1 MLARFRPYLTF
12 WLVAGLAIF
21 FDWWSKYLV
30 VRHIPFGTY
39 FEENIAQPPIHLTG
53 WFWLV
58 HVGNKGAAWGMG
70 SQYEV
75 QPFLLILAFLVLF
88 FVWWSRRSLLREIPG
103 GQWAF
108 GLFVGG
114 ILGNVH
120 DRLFGWTDAQ
130 GVMRRLVVDFLD
142 VHLPYY
148 RFPAFNIADSC
159 ICVGVG
165 LYLLLAYRQDAVR
178 RAAIA
183 SHAGEDHPPL
193 AS

>member
-1 MLARFRPYLTF
+1 MLARLRLYRTF
-12 WLVAGLAIF
+12 WVLGALAIVL
-21 FDWWSKYLV
+21 DWLTKWLVVKYL
-30 VRHIPFGTY
+30 PFGTY
-39 FEENIAQPPIHLTG
+39 FIENPAQPPVQLTS

-75 QPFLLILAFLVLF
+75 QPWLLLLACLVLG
-88 FVWWSRRSLLREIPG
+88 FVWWSRRALLLDLPR

-114 ILGNVH
+114 ILGNMH
-120 DRLFGWTDAQ
+120 DRIWGWTDAH
-130 GVMRRLVVDFLD
+130 GVMRRLVVDFID

-159 ICVGVG
+159 ICIGVG
-165 LYLLLAYRQDAVR
+165 LYLLFAYRHDASR
-178 RAAIA
+178 RAAIV
-183 SHAGEDHPPL
+183 SHAGDDLTPP
-193 AS
+193 S